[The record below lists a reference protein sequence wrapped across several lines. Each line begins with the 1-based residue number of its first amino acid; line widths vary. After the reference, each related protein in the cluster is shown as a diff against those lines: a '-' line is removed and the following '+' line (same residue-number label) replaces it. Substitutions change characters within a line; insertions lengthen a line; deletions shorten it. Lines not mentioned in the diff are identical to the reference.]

1 MDDLPDDVVWL
12 VNAHLPSMEHVDLLL
27 LLVRTSPRSLSGA
40 QVCAVLRH
48 DARGTA
54 KRLEQFVAAGLA
66 VAEVQHGE
74 RVFSYHP
81 AGIREETAVKS
92 LLDTYDVRPVSLIR
106 FLYERPAAPTA
117 VQQFAEAFRI
127 GGRKRK

>member
-27 LLVRTSPRSLSGA
+27 LLVRTSPTSLSAA
-40 QVCAVLRH
+40 QVSAELHH
-48 DARGTA
+48 DGRATA
-54 KRLEQFVAAGLA
+54 KRLEQFATAGLV

-81 AGIREETAVKS
+81 AGMREQMAVKS
-92 LLDTYDVRPVSLIR
+92 LLNTYDVRPVSLIR

-117 VQQFAEAFRI
+117 VQQFADAFRI
-127 GGRKRK
+127 GGRQRK